1 MPSEKILLQKQQA
14 VAELTD
20 KIKAAQA
27 GVIVNYQGITVEDD
41 TKMRAALRNAGVEY
55 KVYKNSIIDRA
66 CTEAGYGEA
75 SGNLAGMSAIAVSN
89 EDEVAAAKILKEYA
103 DKIETFNLVS
113 GIVDGGVLDTNGVNE
128 LANIPGK
135 DALVCKIMGC
145 MKSPLFKLAYVLQ
158 AIIDKD
164 GENAPAAEAAAE

>member
-1 MPSEKILLQKQQA
+1 MPSAVILAQKQA
-14 VAELTD
+14 TVKELAEKLKTA
-20 KIKAAQA
+20 KSA
-27 GVIVNYQGITVEDD
+27 VIVNYQGITVEDD
-41 TKMRAALRNAGVEY
+41 TKMRAALRNAGVDY

-66 CTEAGYGEA
+66 CTEAGYGAA
-75 SGNLAGMSAIAVSN
+75 SGNLAGMSAIAVSQ

-113 GIVDGGVLDTNGVNE
+113 GIVDGGVLDTNGVTE

-135 DALVCKIMGC
+135 DVLVCKIMGS

-164 GENAPAAEAAAE
+164 GESAPAAEAAAE

>member
-1 MPSEKILLQKQQA
+1 MPSAVILAQKQA
-14 VAELTD
+14 TVKELSD
-20 KIKAAQA
+20 KLKTAKSA
-27 GVIVNYQGITVEDD
+27 VIVNYQGITVDND
-41 TKMRAALRNAGVEY
+41 TKMRAALRNAGVDY
-55 KVYKNSIIDRA
+55 KVYKNSIIGRA
-66 CTEAGYGEA
+66 CAEAGYGEL
-75 SGNLAGMSAIAVSN
+75 SGNLAGMTAIAVSQ

-113 GIVDGGVLDTNGVNE
+113 GIVDGGVLDTNGVTE

-135 DALVCKIMGC
+135 DTLVCKIMGC

-164 GENAPAAEAAAE
+164 GEGTPAAEEAAE